1 MHLFNR
7 ILGRAAPAAAP
18 AAVAPPSITKPTE
31 AAAFVDN
38 FIDTNLDAPTY
49 GAWSNLSRRDKLS
62 IGLEVNNAFRPA
74 NLNAINDEVQIAAQ
88 LVIVLSNIYS
98 TRGVVT
104 DQNLDIISEDLA
116 NYAYDH
122 TDATIQA
129 AVDAIQ
135 NNAGIQAASV
145 GVPVFVINSAKA
157 AAIFGGM
164 SDRQN
169 PNDIPLRASNN
180 ANTLIQVLIQHH
192 PYHY

>member
-1 MHLFNR
+1 
-7 ILGRAAPAAAP
+7 
-18 AAVAPPSITKPTE
+18 
-31 AAAFVDN
+31 
-38 FIDTNLDAPTY
+38 
-49 GAWSNLSRRDKLS
+49 LS
-62 IGLEVNNAFRPA
+62 IGLELNNAFRPA

-164 SDRQN
+164 SARQN

-180 ANTLIQVLIQHH
+180 ANTLIQVLIQQFNLSKRDAQKIDRLVAN
-192 PYHY
+192 PGSVSRFSRALSAFNNAMIAAQRAARAVPNPMRAATPPAVAPL